1 MKFKTFTWP
10 NDPRTCRLQAVR
22 ATALHKYPGGTY
34 QLEDLGV
41 KQRILTGEGE
51 FFGSMAYTY
60 MDQLIRVYEEPGE
73 GVLIHPLIMLRK
85 MMFTELEILEEPR
98 AWYVAYRFTF
108 TECDTEEYTASRQK
122 PGSSGKYIVQWGDTL
137 YSIAM
142 TTGASLTRLLELNPD
157 IGNPNVLTA
166 GQVVRLA

>member
-10 NDPRTCRLQAVR
+10 NDPRTCRLQAQR

-41 KQRILTGEGE
+41 KRRILTGEGE
-51 FFGSMAYTY
+51 FFGNMAYTY

-73 GVLIHPLIMLRK
+73 GVLIHPLILLRK

-108 TECDTEEYTASRQK
+108 TECDTEEYTASKQK
-122 PGSSGKYIVQWGDTL
+122 PGSSGRYIVRLGDTL
-137 YSIAM
+137 YSISM
-142 TTGASLTRLLELNPD
+142 MNSVPLERLLGLNPD
-157 IGNPNVLTA
+157 IGNPNVLTP

>member
-10 NDPRTCRLQAVR
+10 NDPRTCRLQAQR
-22 ATALHKYPGGTY
+22 ATSLHKYPGGSY
-34 QLEDLGV
+34 RLEDLGV
-41 KQRILTGEGE
+41 KGRVLTGEGE
-51 FFGSMAYTY
+51 FFGNMAYSY

-73 GVLIHPLIMLRK
+73 GVLIHPLILLRK

-108 TECDTEEYTASRQK
+108 TECDTEEYTASRKK
-122 PGSSGKYIVQWGDTL
+122 PGSSGVYIARLGDTL

-142 TTGASLTRLLELNPD
+142 MNSVPLTRLLELNPE
-157 IGNPNVLTA
+157 IKNPNVLTA
-166 GQVVRLA
+166 GQVVRIA

>member
-1 MKFKTFTWP
+1 MKCKTFTGP
-10 NDPRTCRLQAVR
+10 NDPRTCRLQASR

-34 QLEDLGV
+34 RLEDLGV

-51 FFGSMAYTY
+51 FFGNMAYTD

-73 GVLIHPLIMLRK
+73 GLLIHPLIRLRK

-108 TECDTEEYTASRQK
+108 TECDTEEYSASRQK
-122 PGSSGKYIVQWGDTL
+122 PGSSGSYIAQPGDTL
-137 YSIAM
+137 YAISM
-142 TTGASLTRLLELNPD
+142 RSSVPLTRLLVLNPE
-157 IGNPNVLTA
+157 IKNPNVLTA